1 MSRREM
7 NTAEPVLPESPAAAL
22 LAWYDRHRRR
32 LPWRAEPGEP
42 SDPYRIWLSE
52 IMLQQTTVG
61 AVMPF
66 FRRFLSRWPDIEALA
81 AASLDDVLR
90 AWAGLGYYARARN
103 LHRCAK
109 MVVDH
114 HGGSFPSDAA
124 ELRKLPGIG
133 DYTAGAIAA
142 IAFGRPEVAVDGN
155 VERVIARLCAVE
167 TPLPRAKAQIR
178 EQARVLLPSGRAGD
192 FAQAMMDL
200 GAMLCTPK
208 SPDCLLCPWSSY
220 CRGRALG
227 IAEGLPRKAPKR
239 TKPVRYGTVF
249 WIERGDGAVL
259 LRRRPEHGLLGG
271 MMEVPSTDWLT
282 EPADAIAAAPLQAEW
297 RKLSRRVEHGFTH
310 FHLILDIWHARA
322 IHTGEIL
329 AAGDYRWVPPGGLA
343 GEALPSLMRK
353 VVVAVLDPA
362 FFHSSPRRK
371 SGSSLKRVSV

>member
-7 NTAEPVLPESPAAAL
+7 NTAEPHLPETPAAAL
-22 LAWYDRHRRR
+22 LGWYDRHRRR
-32 LPWRAEPGEP
+32 LPWRAEPGEAA
-42 SDPYRIWLSE
+42 DAYRIWLSE
-52 IMLQQTTVG
+52 IMLQQTTVT

-66 FRRFLSRWPDIEALA
+66 FLRFLSRWPNVEALA

-109 MVVDH
+109 LVVEH

-142 IAFGRPEVAVDGN
+142 IAYGRPEVAVDGN
-155 VERVIARLCAVE
+155 VERVIARLRAVE
-167 TPLPRAKAQIR
+167 TSLPRAKAEIR
-178 EQARVLLPSGRAGD
+178 DHARDLLPSDRAGD

-200 GAMLCTPK
+200 GATLCTPK
-208 SPDCLLCPWSSY
+208 SPNCLICPWSSR

-227 IAEGLPRKAPKR
+227 IAESLPRKAPKR

-249 WIERGDGAVL
+249 WIERADGAVL
-259 LRRRPEHGLLGG
+259 LRRRPEEGLLGA
-271 MMEVPSTDWLT
+271 MMEVPSSDWL
-282 EPADAIAAAPLQAEW
+282 PAPAAAKAAAPLRAEW
-297 RKLSRRVEHGFTH
+297 KKLSRRVEHSFTH
-310 FHLILDIWHARA
+310 FHLILDIWRA
-322 IHTGEIL
+322 CAVDSGEIL
-329 AAGDYRWVPPGGLA
+329 ADGDYRWVARGDLA

-353 VVVAVLDPA
+353 VVTAVLDP
-362 FFHSSPRRK
+362 
-371 SGSSLKRVSV
+371 